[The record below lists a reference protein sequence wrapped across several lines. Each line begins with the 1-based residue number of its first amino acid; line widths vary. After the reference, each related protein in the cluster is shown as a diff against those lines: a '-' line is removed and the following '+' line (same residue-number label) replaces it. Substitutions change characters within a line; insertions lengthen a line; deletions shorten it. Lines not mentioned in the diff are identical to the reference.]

1 VLAITMFQGLA
12 VGWADLVLP
21 ATSYL
26 ERDGTSMNLEGRLQR
41 QRRAVIPPCPD
52 ESAWIAQLASRFG
65 VEVSPHPPL
74 VFAELSER
82 IYGGV
87 AEAAVGGQAPLPRR
101 VPYAAPA
108 AATTP
113 EPPPPADT
121 EGPFLGTLHL
131 VRYRPLFSGP
141 AVERVPELQFQR
153 PEPVLELAQEDA
165 ERRQIASGD
174 TVSVRSNGTSVEL
187 RARVDRRL
195 LAGVARIADEHAGE
209 LHRQVEVVKST

>member
-1 VLAITMFQGLA
+1 
-12 VGWADLVLP
+12 VLP

-52 ESAWIAQLASRFG
+52 ESAWLAQLASRLG
-65 VEVSPHPPL
+65 IEVSPHPAL
-74 VFAELSER
+74 VFDELSER

-87 AEAAVGGQAPLPRR
+87 AEAAVGGQAPLPER
-101 VPYAAPA
+101 VPYAAPD

-113 EPPPPADT
+113 EPPPAVDA
-121 EGPFLGTLHL
+121 EGPFLGTLQL

-165 ERRQIASGD
+165 ERRQIADG
-174 TVSVRSNGTSVEL
+174 TAVEVRSAGETLAL
-187 RARVDRRL
+187 RARIRRRL
-195 LAGVARIADEHAGE
+195 MPGVAYIAEEHARDLG
-209 LHRQVEVVKST
+209 RDVEVVAIPIALSTAGGESDS